1 MQKIKNTLI
10 TIFLSLSINSNGQ
23 LAKIDLYP
31 EGIECLN
38 VIKQKIDFDE
48 SGRIY
53 RKVANPQIWY
63 YPSQK
68 LKSSKD
74 KAAVLIIPGGGY
86 EALWIDKE
94 GVDVAKWLNG
104 LGISAFVLKHRIP
117 YWEGKECRS
126 DVALADAQRAMR
138 IIRKNSKKWEIN
150 SKKIGVLGFS
160 AGGHLASSL
169 STHHDQG
176 IRRSN
181 LEIEKFASRPD
192 FSILIY
198 PVVTMKQP
206 YVHMGSRKSLIGN
219 APSNEIVE
227 YFSNEMQVKADTPPA
242 ILIHSDNDLGVLVEN
257 SVNYYLALRKHKIP
271 AALHVWEDGG
281 HGYGLAK
288 GQGSIKD
295 WPNICQHWMI
305 QRKLIN

>member
-1 MQKIKNTLI
+1 MKKIKNYTIIISLI
-10 TIFLSLSINSNGQ
+10 LSTNIKAQST
-23 LAKIDLYP
+23 KIDLYP
-31 EGIECLN
+31 EGIDCLN
-38 VIKQKIDFDE
+38 ALKQKIDYDE
-48 SGRIY
+48 SGRIF

-63 YPSQK
+63 YPSS
-68 LKSSKD
+68 KSNNVKD
-74 KAAVLIIPGGGY
+74 KTAVLIIPGGGY

-94 GVDVAKWLNG
+94 GVDVAKWLNE

-117 YWEGKECRS
+117 YWEGKDCRS

-138 IIRKNSKKWEIN
+138 VIRKNSKKWIIN
-150 SKKIGVLGFS
+150 PEKIGVLGFS

-176 IRRSN
+176 LKKSN
-181 LEIEKFASRPD
+181 LEIEKFGSRPD

-198 PVVTMKQP
+198 PVVTMKYP
-206 YVHMGSRKSLIGN
+206 YVHMGSRKSLIGEL
-219 APSNEIVE
+219 PSNEMVE
-227 YFSNEMQVKADTPPA
+227 YFSNELQVKADTPPA
-242 ILIHSDNDLGVLVEN
+242 ILIHSDDDLGVLVEN
-257 SVNYYLALRKHKIP
+257 SVNYYLALRKYKIP

-288 GQGSIKD
+288 SQGSVKD
-295 WPNICQHWMI
+295 WPYICENWMI

>member
-1 MQKIKNTLI
+1 M
-10 TIFLSLSINSNGQ
+10 
-23 LAKIDLYP
+23 
-31 EGIECLN
+31 
-38 VIKQKIDFDE
+38 V
-48 SGRIY
+48 
-53 RKVANPQIWY
+53 

-117 YWEGKECRS
+117 YWEGNECRS
-126 DVALADAQRAMR
+126 KVALSDAQRAIR
-138 IIRKNSKKWEIN
+138 IIRKNGQKWEIN
-150 SKKIGVLGFS
+150 PEKIGVLGFS

-176 IRRSN
+176 LKKSN

-198 PVVTMKQP
+198 PVVTMKHP
-206 YVHMGSRKSLIGN
+206 YVHTGSRKSLIGET
-219 APSNEIVE
+219 PSSEMVE
-227 YFSNEMQVKADTPPA
+227 YFSNEMQVKDDTPPA
-242 ILIHSDNDLGVLVEN
+242 ILIHSDDDSGVLVEN
-257 SVNYYLALRKHKIP
+257 SVNYYLALRKYKIP

-288 GQGSIKD
+288 SQGSVKD
-295 WPNICQHWMI
+295 WPYICQNWMI
-305 QRKLIN
+305 QRKLIKY

>member
-1 MQKIKNTLI
+1 MKKIKNYTIIISLI
-10 TIFLSLSINSNGQ
+10 LSTNINAQS
-23 LAKIDLYP
+23 AKIDLYP
-31 EGIECLN
+31 EGIDCLN
-38 VIKQKIDFDE
+38 ALKQKIDYDE
-48 SGRIY
+48 SGRIF

-63 YPSQK
+63 YPSS
-68 LKSSKD
+68 KSNNVKD
-74 KAAVLIIPGGGY
+74 KTAVLIIPGGGY

-94 GVDVAKWLNG
+94 GVDVAKWLNE

-117 YWEGKECRS
+117 FWEGKDCRS

-138 IIRKNSKKWEIN
+138 VIRKNSKKWIIN
-150 SKKIGVLGFS
+150 PEKIGVLGFS

-176 IRRSN
+176 LKKSN
-181 LEIEKFASRPD
+181 LEIEKFGSRPD

-198 PVVTMKQP
+198 PVVTMKYP
-206 YVHMGSRKSLIGN
+206 YVHMGSRKSLIGEL
-219 APSNEIVE
+219 PSNEMVE
-227 YFSNEMQVKADTPPA
+227 YFSNELQVKADTPPA
-242 ILIHSDNDLGVLVEN
+242 ILIHSDDDLGVLVEN
-257 SVNYYLALRKHKIP
+257 SVNYYLALRKYKIP

-288 GQGSIKD
+288 SQGSVKD
-295 WPNICQHWMI
+295 WPYICENWMI

>member
-1 MQKIKNTLI
+1 MKKIKNTLI
-10 TIFLSLSINSNGQ
+10 IIFLSLSINSNGQ

-38 VIKQKIDFDE
+38 VIKQKIDYDE

-138 IIRKNSKKWEIN
+138 IIRKNSKQWGIN

-227 YFSNEMQVKADTPPA
+227 YFSNEM
-242 ILIHSDNDLGVLVEN
+242 
-257 SVNYYLALRKHKIP
+257 
-271 AALHVWEDGG
+271 
-281 HGYGLAK
+281 
-288 GQGSIKD
+288 
-295 WPNICQHWMI
+295 
-305 QRKLIN
+305 